1 MPLTHLRT
9 FRVRHYECDAY
20 GHVNHANYLRYMQE
34 AAFDASAAAGYDM
47 DRYKEMGQSWL
58 IRETKID
65 YLRPLRYGDSV
76 EIKTW
81 VADFR
86 RVRSWRAYEFRR
98 VGSGELVARAE
109 TDWAFL
115 ETRSGRPVAIPA
127 EMKAAFIPET
137 TTPPTLPRERF
148 PPAPPPPP
156 GAFQQRRRA
165 EWRDVDQAGHVNN
178 AVYVTYIEDC
188 GLQMAAAYGWSLA
201 RMEEAGFAIVARHHH
216 IGYREPALL
225 DDELEL
231 TTWISEVGRST
242 AVRHSTVARVT
253 DSARLARVRTAH
265 VWVDPR
271 TGKPMPIPERCLQD
285 LAPVVAEETGDRP

>member
-1 MPLTHLRT
+1 MPLTHVRT

-34 AAFDASAAAGYDM
+34 TAFDASAAAGYDIA
-47 DRYKEMGQSWL
+47 RYKEMGQSWL
-58 IRETKID
+58 IRETKIE
-65 YLRPLRYGDSV
+65 YLHPLRYGDSV

-98 VGSGELVARAE
+98 AGSGELVARAE

-115 ETRSGRPVAIPA
+115 ETKTGRPVAIPA
-127 EMKAAFIPET
+127 EMKDAFFPET
-137 TTPPTLPRERF
+137 TAPAALPRERF
-148 PPAPPPPP
+148 PAPPAPP

-188 GLQMAAAYGWSLA
+188 GLQMAAACGWPLA
-201 RMEEAGFAIVARHHH
+201 RMEGEGFAIVARQHH

-231 TTWISEVGRST
+231 TTWISDVGRST
-242 AVRHSTVARVT
+242 AVRHSTVTRVA
-253 DSARLARVRTAH
+253 DGARLARVRTVH
-265 VWVDPR
+265 VWVDLK
-271 TGKPMPIPERCLQD
+271 TGEPMPIPERFLED
-285 LAPVVAEETGDRP
+285 LAPVATEEMSEPT